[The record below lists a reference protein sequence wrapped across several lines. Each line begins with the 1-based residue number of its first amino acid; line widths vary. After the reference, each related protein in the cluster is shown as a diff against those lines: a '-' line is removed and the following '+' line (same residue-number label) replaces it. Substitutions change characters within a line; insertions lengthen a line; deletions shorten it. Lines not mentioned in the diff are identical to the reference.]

1 MNYFLLESLFVIFE
15 PVLALKLTHDYSYS
29 SLQISWAFTILLVT
43 SLVGASICVLL
54 PEDLDKRKLIL
65 VTNLTLVV
73 GVFCT
78 GPSSLMHLPNSD
90 IILLVG
96 LGITGFSVG
105 VSNTLSMVEA
115 IAGGVAAFPSES
127 VSVSQSVSKFLN
139 AQFGVISLVFPP
151 LSSLLYKSI
160 GFNKT
165 LDIFGLVFLVYYVS
179 LLVWSAPE

>member
-96 LGITGFSVG
+96 LGSLDSQQEYQIRCRWLRRLLEVW
-105 VSNTLSMVEA
+105 LP
-115 IAGGVAAFPSES
+115 FPQR
-127 VSVSQSVSKFLN
+127 V
-139 AQFGVISLVFPP
+139 
-151 LSSLLYKSI
+151 
-160 GFNKT
+160 
-165 LDIFGLVFLVYYVS
+165 
-179 LLVWSAPE
+179 

>member
-1 MNYFLLESLFVIFE
+1 
-15 PVLALKLTHDYSYS
+15 
-29 SLQISWAFTILLVT
+29 
-43 SLVGASICVLL
+43 
-54 PEDLDKRKLIL
+54 
-65 VTNLTLVV
+65 
-73 GVFCT
+73 
-78 GPSSLMHLPNSD
+78 
-90 IILLVG
+90 
-96 LGITGFSVG
+96 
-105 VSNTLSMVEA
+105 MVEA

-139 AQFGVISLVFPP
+139 AQFGIISLVFPP